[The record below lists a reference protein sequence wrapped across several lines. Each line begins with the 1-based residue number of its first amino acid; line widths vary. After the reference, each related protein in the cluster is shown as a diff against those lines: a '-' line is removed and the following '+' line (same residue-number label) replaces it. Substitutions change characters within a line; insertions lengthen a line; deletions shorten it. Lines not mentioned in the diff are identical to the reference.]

1 MMKTHRKEKNSI
13 FWNRGITRLCFCWTT
28 FGFVVLLDIGNESIT
43 PLLMLIFLDH
53 CDSCTYILTSLLKIK
68 RWKNEHLRPKM
79 WSRPRQPLL
88 HSHNKNEAHVHLKK
102 QQQYFTDSLHINQTL
117 MMTQRLLSHFKPPLY
132 SSEATA
138 SLLVLFPTFP
148 PIFHLNFSANWW
160 ERIR

>member
-68 RWKNEHLRPKM
+68 RWKNENLRPKM

-88 HSHNKNEAHVHLKK
+88 HSHNKNEAHVHFKK
-102 QQQYFTDSLHINQTL
+102 TPVFYRLSRNKPNTHDDSAFTLTFQT
-117 MMTQRLLSHFKPPLY
+117 TSVQFRSHSFPSGFISHLSSYLP
-132 SSEATA
+132 S
-138 SLLVLFPTFP
+138 
-148 PIFHLNFSANWW
+148 
-160 ERIR
+160 